1 MALQLGSLRDA
12 LLEAKVSPDLASKA
26 SEEVA
31 AFENSIAKLTTLVQV
46 IIAIT
51 TALLI
56 SQFAL
61 WTKVGENTAQI
72 ASINGQIVSI
82 NGQLTSMNGQLT
94 SISGQLARL
103 AH

>member
-31 AFENSIAKLTTLVQV
+31 AFDGTISKLTTSVATLTTLVQIGV
-46 IIAIT
+46 ALT
-51 TALLI
+51 SALLL

-61 WTKVGENTAQI
+61 WTKLGE
-72 ASINGQIVSI
+72 
-82 NGQLTSMNGQLT
+82 
-94 SISGQLARL
+94 ISEQLARL